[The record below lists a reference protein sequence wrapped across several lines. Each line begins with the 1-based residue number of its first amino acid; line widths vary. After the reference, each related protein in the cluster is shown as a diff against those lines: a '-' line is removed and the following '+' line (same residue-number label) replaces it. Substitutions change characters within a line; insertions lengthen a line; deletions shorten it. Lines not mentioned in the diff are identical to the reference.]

1 MAHAVESS
9 PASPGRGGALGCP
22 TGVLLGP
29 PRHRSRVE
37 GSSSPTVAVCREDEI
52 GRELG
57 QRLERKAP
65 LRDAWM
71 RHGQARLVQ
80 YDLAVDEQV
89 EVDRPRA
96 PPFAGAIATERLLDR
111 EEDIEQRP
119 RLEAGLEL
127 DDAVQVPRLLDRPPR
142 VRLAEPRD
150 RRDLDARI
158 GPEQVDRPTDRRLP
172 VAEVR
177 SDADVRAHDR
187 DGSDPPGLG
196 L

>member
-1 MAHAVESS
+1 MPLQEPSASS
-9 PASPGRGGALGCP
+9 CVVPAYALRM
-22 TGVLLGP
+22 LLGKP
-29 PRHRSRVE
+29 LCVE
-37 GSSSPTVAVCREDEI
+37 GVEQRLHGRRLPREDEI

-65 LRDAWM
+65 LREAWM

-80 YDLAVDEQV
+80 YDLTVDEQV
-89 EVDRPRA
+89 EVDRPR
-96 PPFAGAIATERLLDR
+96 PPPLAGAIATERLLYR
-111 EEDIEQRP
+111 EENIEQRP
-119 RLEAGLEL
+119 WLEAGLEL
-127 DDAVQVPRLLDRPPR
+127 DDTVQVPRLLDLPPR

-158 GPEQVDRPTDRRLP
+158 GPQQVDRPTDRRLP

-187 DGSDPPGLG
+187 DGSDPSGRRSVTSA
-196 L
+196 